1 MKLISSAIMVLVLLL
16 SLQTFAQEESKE
28 ESKEE
33 KKAYVFT
40 DKIDIEN
47 TSVKNQYR
55 SGTCWSFSG
64 LAFVEA
70 ELLRI
75 SGKEYDLSEMFIVSH
90 TYSDKAE
97 KFVRLNGHLNFGAGA
112 EVTDVFRVIDLYG
125 MVPENSCSGLEY
137 GEQKHTHG
145 EMDAILKNYVEAV
158 IKNRNKKLTPVW
170 HDGFDKVLATYLG
183 ELPTKFE
190 YDGQEYTPK
199 TFAEFTGFNTNDY
212 IEITSYTH
220 QPYYEE
226 FQMAIPDNWLWAS
239 IYNVQLDEMIET
251 IDNAL
256 ENGYTVNWGADVSD
270 KGFAWKKG
278 VAIIPAEEK
287 PDLSGTEKEKWEA
300 LTKKEKQNAMYSF
313 DGPTP
318 EKEITPELRQKH
330 YDNYLVT
337 DDHGMLI
344 VGTAEDQAGNK
355 FYKIKNSWG
364 TDGHI
369 YNGYFYAS
377 EAYVRLQTVGIAI
390 HKDALPKKVAKNL
403 GM

>member
-1 MKLISSAIMVLVLLL
+1 MKSISNAIIIVAILLNL
-16 SLQTFAQEESKE
+16 PAFADD
-28 ESKEE
+28 E
-33 KKAYVFT
+33 KKEDVKKGYEFT
-40 DKIDIEN
+40 TVIDIEN

-70 ELLRI
+70 ELLRMT
-75 SGKEYDLSEMFIVSH
+75 GKEYDLSEMFVVSH

-97 KFVRLNGHLNFGAGA
+97 KYVRLNGNLNFGGGA
-112 EVTDVFRVIDLYG
+112 EVTDVFRVIKLYG
-125 MVPENSCSGLEY
+125 MVPETICTGLEY
-137 GEQKHTHG
+137 GEDKHTHG
-145 EMDAILKNYVEAV
+145 ELDVLLKSYVDAIIQNK
-158 IKNRNKKLTPVW
+158 NKKLTPVW
-170 HDGFDKVLATYLG
+170 HDGYNKVLDTYLG

-190 YDGQEYTPK
+190 FEGKEFTPLS
-199 TFAEFTGFNTNDY
+199 FAESTGFNADDY
-212 IEITSYTH
+212 IEITSYMH
-220 QPYYEE
+220 QPYYKE

-239 IYNVQLDEMIET
+239 IYNVQLDEMMNT

-270 KGFAWKKG
+270 KGFGWKKG

-300 LTKKEKQNAMYSF
+300 LTKKEKEKSMYSF
-313 DGPTP
+313 DGPVP
-318 EKEITPELRQKH
+318 EKQITPEMRQEH

-344 VGTAEDQAGNK
+344 VGTATDQEGNK

-364 TDGHI
+364 TEGHI
-369 YNGYFYAS
+369 YDGYFYAS
-377 EAYVRLQTVGIAI
+377 VAYVKLQTVGIAV
-390 HKDALPKKVAKNL
+390 HKDALPKKLAKNL
-403 GM
+403 GL

>member
-1 MKLISSAIMVLVLLL
+1 MKSISTAIIIVAILLNL
-16 SLQTFAQEESKE
+16 PAFADDEKKE
-28 ESKEE
+28 EV
-33 KKAYVFT
+33 KKGYEFT
-40 DKIDIEN
+40 TVIDIEN

-70 ELLRI
+70 ELLRMT
-75 SGKEYDLSEMFIVSH
+75 GKEYDLSEMFVVSH

-97 KFVRLNGHLNFGAGA
+97 KYVRLNGNLNFGGGA
-112 EVTDVFRVIDLYG
+112 EVTDVFRVIKLYG
-125 MVPENSCSGLEY
+125 MVPETICTGLEY
-137 GEQKHTHG
+137 GEDKHTHG
-145 EMDAILKNYVEAV
+145 ELDVLLKSYVDAIIQNK
-158 IKNRNKKLTPVW
+158 NKKLTPVW
-170 HDGFDKVLATYLG
+170 HDGYNKVLDTYLG

-190 YDGQEYTPK
+190 FEGKEFTPLS
-199 TFAEFTGFNTNDY
+199 FAESTGFNADDY
-212 IEITSYTH
+212 IEITSYMH
-220 QPYYEE
+220 QPYYKE

-239 IYNVQLDEMIET
+239 IYNVQLDEMMNT

-270 KGFAWKKG
+270 KGFGWKKG

-300 LTKKEKQNAMYSF
+300 LTKKEKEKSMYSF
-313 DGPTP
+313 DGPVP
-318 EKEITPELRQKH
+318 EKQITPEMRQEH

-344 VGTAEDQAGNK
+344 VGTATDQEGNK

-364 TDGHI
+364 TEGHI
-369 YNGYFYAS
+369 YDGYFYAS
-377 EAYVRLQTVGIAI
+377 VAYVKLQTVGIAV
-390 HKDALPKKVAKNL
+390 HKDALPKKLAKNL
-403 GM
+403 GL

>member
-1 MKLISSAIMVLVLLL
+1 MKSISTAIIIVAILLNL
-16 SLQTFAQEESKE
+16 PAFADD
-28 ESKEE
+28 E
-33 KKAYVFT
+33 KKEDVKKGYEFT
-40 DKIDIEN
+40 TVIDIEN

-70 ELLRI
+70 ELLRMT
-75 SGKEYDLSEMFIVSH
+75 GKEYDLSEMFVVSH

-97 KFVRLNGHLNFGAGA
+97 KYVRLNGNLNFGGGA
-112 EVTDVFRVIDLYG
+112 EVTDVFRVIKLYG
-125 MVPENSCSGLEY
+125 IVPETTCTGLEY
-137 GEQKHTHG
+137 GEDKHTHG
-145 EMDAILKNYVEAV
+145 ELDVLLKSYVDAIIQNK
-158 IKNRNKKLTPVW
+158 NKKLTPVW
-170 HDGFDKVLATYLG
+170 HDGYNKVLDTYLG

-190 YDGQEYTPK
+190 FEGKEFTPLS
-199 TFAEFTGFNTNDY
+199 FAESTGFNADDY
-212 IEITSYTH
+212 IEITSYMH
-220 QPYYEE
+220 QPYYKE

-239 IYNVQLDEMIET
+239 IYNVQLDEMMNT

-270 KGFAWKKG
+270 KGFGWKKG

-300 LTKKEKQNAMYSF
+300 LTKKEKEKSMYSF
-313 DGPTP
+313 DGPVP
-318 EKEITPELRQKH
+318 EKQITPEMRQEH

-344 VGTAEDQAGNK
+344 VGTATDQEGNK

-364 TDGHI
+364 TEGHI
-369 YNGYFYAS
+369 YDGYFYAS
-377 EAYVRLQTVGIAI
+377 VAYVKLQTVGIAV
-390 HKDALPKKVAKNL
+390 HKDALPKKLAKNL
-403 GM
+403 GL